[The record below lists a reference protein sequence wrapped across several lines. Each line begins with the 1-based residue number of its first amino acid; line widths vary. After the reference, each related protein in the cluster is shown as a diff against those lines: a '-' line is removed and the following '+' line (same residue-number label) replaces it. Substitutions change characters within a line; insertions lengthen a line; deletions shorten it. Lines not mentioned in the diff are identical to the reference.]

1 MPLPKSFEGRLSLPI
16 VVAPM
21 FLASGPKLV
30 IEACRAGFVGTF
42 PALNQ
47 RTTRGVEDW
56 IASIEGALS
65 DKDAPYGINLI
76 VHRTNARLNEDLDAI
91 VRHKVPLVISSMGAA
106 PEVVEA
112 VHSYGGTIFHDV
124 ITVRH
129 ARKAASVGVD
139 GIVLVAA
146 GAGGHGGTLNPFA
159 FVDEVRRFFKGTL
172 LLGGGIS
179 TGAQVA
185 AARMTGADLAY
196 MGTRFLATRETTV
209 TEAQKEMMVQ
219 ASADD
224 VVYTQ
229 KVSGVHANFLRP
241 TVQTAGIEE
250 GGPSGPPKIDVE
262 QENDPNA
269 RAWRDIWSAG
279 QGVGAITD
287 APAIAELA
295 DRLKAEFAAAS
306 TDW

>member
-1 MPLPKSFEGRLSLPI
+1 MPLPKPFEGRLSLPI

-21 FLASGPKLV
+21 FLASGPDLV
-30 IEACRAGFVGTF
+30 IETCRAGFVGTF

-47 RTTRGVEDW
+47 RTTQGFEDW
-56 IASIEGALS
+56 LTTIEAALT
-65 DKDAPYGINLI
+65 DGDAPYGVNLI
-76 VHRTNARLNEDLDAI
+76 VHRTNARLAEDLDVI

-146 GAGGHGGTLNPFA
+146 GAGGHGGTLSPFA
-159 FVDEVRRFFKGTL
+159 FVDEVRHFFAGTI

-185 AARMTGADLAY
+185 AARMMGADLAY
-196 MGTRFLATRETTV
+196 MGTRFLATKETTV
-209 TEAQKEMMVQ
+209 KPAQKAMMV
-219 ASADD
+219 SCGADD

-241 TVQTAGIEE
+241 TVLAAGIDEAAPA
-250 GGPSGPPKIDVE
+250 GPAKLDVE
-262 QENDPNA
+262 HENDPNA
-269 RAWRDIWSAG
+269 KAWRDIWSAG
-279 QGVGAITD
+279 HGIGSITD
-287 APAIAELA
+287 VPDVPELA
-295 DRLKAEFAAAS
+295 RRLKAEFATA
-306 TDW
+306 TTGW